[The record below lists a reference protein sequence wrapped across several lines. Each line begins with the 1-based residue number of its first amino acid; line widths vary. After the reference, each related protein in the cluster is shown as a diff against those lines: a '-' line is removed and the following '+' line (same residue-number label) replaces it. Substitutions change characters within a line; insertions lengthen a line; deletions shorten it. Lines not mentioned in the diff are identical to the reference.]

1 MLKEEKLLFALNDVS
16 ARQLEETRE
25 RLGYGTKTKARP
37 RRRWGRVL
45 LIAAV
50 ISGAFIGLCVQLLL
64 NRLPRGKEEKR

>member
-1 MLKEEKLLFALNDVS
+1 MVAVGVAHNVGQLLAASVLLQRAAVFWYLP
-16 ARQLEETRE
+16 
-25 RLGYGTKTKARP
+25 Y
-37 RRRWGRVL
+37 L